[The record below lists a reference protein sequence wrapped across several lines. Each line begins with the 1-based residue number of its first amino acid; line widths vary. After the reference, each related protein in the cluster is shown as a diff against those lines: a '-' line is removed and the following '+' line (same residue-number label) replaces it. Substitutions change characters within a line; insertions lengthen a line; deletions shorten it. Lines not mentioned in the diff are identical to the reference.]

1 MAKLRDLSGREVC
14 LILAARGF
22 TEACHR
28 GRHIVMQKR
37 ERGSTVTV
45 PVPDHH
51 DLRINTLQ
59 SIIRQSDLKRNLFE
73 IS

>member
-1 MAKLRDLSGREVC
+1 
-14 LILAARGF
+14 
-22 TEACHR
+22 
-28 GRHIVMQKR
+28 MQKR

-45 PVPDHH
+45 SVPDHH

-59 SIIRQSDLKRNLFE
+59 SIIRQSGLKRNLFE